1 VLSITEAQEL
11 REARSS
17 RILRRDTSY
26 IQLTYLMQAKT
37 LRIKKV
43 ATVEV
48 VAGGGRHFNIDVEAV
63 DTYRDSHDPCS
74 DGLQVDPA
82 KYTAEL
88 RHT

>member
-48 VAGGGRHFNIDVEAV
+48 GGRHFNIDVEAV